1 MANDQRVLAHV
12 SREEARTY
20 IRGVNAHHEKGT
32 RRYRMLMRGC
42 LACFLLGAALL
53 GTLMG
58 VFHEQPRLRC
68 KGRLCELGEDPLV
81 DGCCIFWCCGDEME
95 ADKVR

>member
-12 SREEARTY
+12 SCEEARTY

-32 RRYRMLMRGC
+32 RRYRLLMRGC
-42 LACFLLGAALL
+42 LACFLLGAALF

-58 VFHEQPRLRC
+58 VFFEEPRLRC
-68 KGRLCELGEDPLV
+68 QERLCELGDLLLPL
-81 DGCCIFWCCGDEME
+81 GS
-95 ADKVR
+95 